1 MFYSTL
7 KKQLTNTYQKTQMDI
22 QDLNNTIKQ
31 MGHKKQ
37 WLDWIDNF
45 GVEIQDKKDV
55 PDNQKREL
63 LNTVLKSIL
72 VDYDTTDKVH
82 ILTLNFKLPVVLS
95 TENKKGRKVPTQLIY
110 SESTTNNRDQILS
123 VETYSTVVEPFSMTP
138 PNYQLYFSVELRS
151 SNLWL
156 SSYSGYQQVL
166 FDLISK
172 YHTDGWT
179 FKRISDWLNDNG
191 YKTPRGKVFT
201 DSHVWSILMKK
212 TRSINRFSREFEPIL
227 TDMKVDTIE

>member
-123 VETYSTVVEPFSMTP
+123 VETYSTVTD
-138 PNYQLYFSVELRS
+138 LARLR
-151 SNLWL
+151 
-156 SSYSGYQQVL
+156 G
-166 FDLISK
+166 
-172 YHTDGWT
+172 
-179 FKRISDWLNDNG
+179 
-191 YKTPRGKVFT
+191 
-201 DSHVWSILMKK
+201 
-212 TRSINRFSREFEPIL
+212 
-227 TDMKVDTIE
+227 